1 MSPLMGRP
9 ALEGTALIG
18 RSLVLLL
25 AILLASAPL
34 SILLAGSS
42 WFVLTLTATTPV
54 VVGGLVLRH
63 LVDRQML
70 VPLLQLLV
78 VAVLV
83 LVVETAQGLLSVG
96 DGPIAMITQQS
107 VIFPGAISELA
118 SGMAP
123 LTLGSRGTVLVVAL
137 LALGALV
144 LDLVFVDLG
153 WHTPTGLALMGTI
166 LIPAL
171 QQPSGGPWW
180 TVAGPLAAGLMI
192 LATRTVHADP
202 VYIAGD
208 RRPQAGPLPRPLR
221 TAGGAVASLLLV
233 AVLAMPLG
241 LALPQFAPTQVAL
254 DMDVV
259 NRWQNRDMPQ
269 LGPVMIDDDV
279 SVRRSLLQ
287 QDDIEVLRYTT
298 TATKPSYLRLRTL
311 NTFDG
316 ETYRNDTAGEDLPVG
331 EASFSD
337 ARADGQAVDPS
348 SGGLVRTEFSVENL
362 GGDRLP
368 APDNIRAID
377 TSEPRISRALTL
389 QPSNGAI
396 AVGRT
401 NVPLTGLDYTIL
413 SESNPATADEL
424 RSVDPAVFEQ
434 PFEAGYTSRE
444 EVPQIAEELAVQVA
458 EDAGAENAFDT
469 AVAYQQYF
477 RTTFAYSLTVNSP
490 PGEDP
495 LESFLSDRI
504 GYCEQF
510 ASTFALMMTAQGYPT
525 RVAIGFTPGD
535 QQGEEWSVSS
545 NNAHAWPEVWFGP
558 EHGWVRF
565 EPTPAA
571 AANGV
576 SAPGITEED
585 GGAEE
590 EPSTAAPS
598 EEPTEEETSPES
610 TSEDPTTGE
619 DPTGADTTE
628 AGTSDGGGLAPDP
641 RTVERVESGLY
652 SGLAA
657 GVLIAAAGAAA
668 VVLIRRRR
676 VHLREQRWNA
686 LVYGGTDG
694 REDPDVTER
703 DRRRAGELAWSEL
716 TGELTVRAR
725 VIRLL
730 GWTGAW
736 GTPPQQIALDE
747 TLPPARALEDLL
759 DQIAEGEL
767 EVTPGHREA
776 AARVSSAYTAARYA
790 APLPG
795 VGEFGAGA
803 PSAAGGASRAGGPS
817 EVARPSRQV
826 RDEGAGATR
835 TSRSTEPRAG
845 GPAGPGARSSD
856 DGAPVGQRTS
866 TGTIVMPP
874 LRADSDQLIALIR
887 TSR

>member
-9 ALEGTALIG
+9 ALEGNALVG

-25 AILLASAPL
+25 AILLASGPL

-42 WFVLTLTATTPV
+42 WFLLTLTAATPV
-54 VVGGLVLRH
+54 VIGGLVLRQ

-70 VPLLQLLV
+70 VPLLQLAL

-83 LVVETAQGLLSVG
+83 LVVETAQGLLTIG
-96 DGPIAMITQQS
+96 DGPLAMLTQQS
-107 VIFPGAISELA
+107 VIFPGALSELA

-180 TVAGPLAAGLMI
+180 TVVGPLAAGLMI

-241 LALPQFAPTQVAL
+241 LVLPQLAPTQVAL
-254 DMDVV
+254 DMDVI

-298 TATKPSYLRLRTL
+298 SATKPSYLRLRTL

-316 ETYRNDTAGEDLPVG
+316 ETYRNDTAGEDLALG

-337 ARADGQAVDPS
+337 ARDDGDAVDPS
-348 SGGLVRTEFSVENL
+348 SGNLIRTEFSVESL

-368 APDNIRAID
+368 VPDNIRGID
-377 TSEPRISRALTL
+377 TTVPRISRALAL

-413 SESNPATADEL
+413 SEQNPATADEL
-424 RSVDPAVFEQ
+424 RRVDPAVFEQ

-444 EVPQIAEELAVQVA
+444 EVPQVAEELAVQVA

-469 AVAYQQYF
+469 AVAYQEYF
-477 RTTFAYSLTVNSP
+477 RSSFAYSLTVNSP

-535 QQGEEWSVSS
+535 QQGAGWSVSS

-576 SAPGITEED
+576 SAPGVTQED
-585 GGAEE
+585 GGAEAE
-590 EPSTAAPS
+590 QSPDAPS

-610 TSEDPTTGE
+610 TSEESTTEEG
-619 DPTGADTTE
+619 PTGADTTD
-628 AGTSDGGGLAPDP
+628 AGTSDGGGLATDP
-641 RTVERVESGLY
+641 QTVERVESGLY
-652 SGLAA
+652 GGLAI

-668 VVLIRRRR
+668 VLLLRRHR

-686 LVYGGTDG
+686 LVDDGDSGRVGGAAGWADEG
-694 REDPDVTER
+694 AGGSGDSGGSGGAGAIMAER

-725 VIRLL
+725 VIRVL

-736 GTPPQQIALDE
+736 GTPPQHLALDD

-759 DQIAEGEL
+759 DQIAGGEL
-767 EVTPGHREA
+767 DVTPEHRA
-776 AARVSSAYTAARYA
+776 TAARISSAYTAALYA

-795 VGEFGAGA
+795 VGEPGAGA
-803 PSAAGGASRAGGPS
+803 PSDHDRERQSEQFDAAMTA
-817 EVARPSRQV
+817 Q
-826 RDEGAGATR
+826 
-835 TSRSTEPRAG
+835 TSVSMKA
-845 GPAGPGARSSD
+845 
-856 DGAPVGQRTS
+856 V
-866 TGTIVMPP
+866 PP
-874 LRADSDQLIALIR
+874 LRADADQLIALIR
-887 TSR
+887 NSR